1 MGFDSIHVESTESL
15 EGICS
20 LWLYVAL
27 YFQKFQKSLWG
38 VGFIGF
44 FCSLLTE
51 TIQLVMH
58 LGWFDLDDLLNNT
71 MGCIVAMVFFRVF
84 LKERKVEP
92 AGEIAP

>member
-1 MGFDSIHVESTESL
+1 
-15 EGICS
+15 
-20 LWLYVAL
+20 
-27 YFQKFQKSLWG
+27 
-38 VGFIGF
+38 
-44 FCSLLTE
+44 
-51 TIQLVMH
+51 MH